1 MIAEVHPENVPPTTT
16 AEQDRRTASQ
26 RRVNRI
32 WEMTQAIVALSVTG
46 ATLFA
51 ACSILKDN
59 DLNKT
64 AFVFLTNVFFTV
76 IGFYFG
82 RTNHQRTGG
91 VGGESAGSRST

>member
-1 MIAEVHPENVPPTTT
+1 MAEVHPPNVAPTTT
-16 AEQDRRTASQ
+16 AEEDRKAAGQ
-26 RRVNRI
+26 RKINGI
-32 WEMTQAIVALSVTG
+32 WEMTQAVVALAVTG

-91 VGGESAGSRST
+91 VGGETAGSRSG